1 MMKTAPERLVDDLNE
16 HQRRAVTH
24 GAGPLL
30 ILAGAGSGK
39 TRVLTYRIAH
49 LISAMDVDPSRILA
63 FTFTNKAAQEMKE
76 RVDGLLGGLRGAWLG
91 TFHGTC
97 ARILRREAPSI
108 GYTASFSIYDEQDQK
123 DLLKIV
129 LKGLNVSEREFRP
142 ASVLDKISGCK
153 NALVSPAE
161 YRETAF
167 TRFDSQV
174 AEIYEVYEASLKA
187 KNAMDFDDLIAKSL
201 KLFSK
206 HPEILDRYAGR
217 FEHVLVDEYQDTNHA
232 QFRLVEALGSKH
244 GNLFVVGDDDQSIY
258 GWRGADVGNILS
270 FQSSFPNA
278 EVVRLEQNY
287 RSTGSILAAAGA
299 VVKNNSSRMDKTLWT
314 EKEAG
319 PVPELYIAGDE
330 LEEAEHVAATVKE
343 ISRAEGRSH
352 SEFGVLYRTNAQSRA
367 LETSFQRAGVPYDLV
382 GGTAFYQRKEIK
394 DLIAYLRCVANPMDD
409 VSFKRI
415 VDAPPRGA
423 GATSVDRLETY
434 ASARGIS
441 LQAAAVMAPDVEGIK
456 RGAARALSGLA
467 ASLERWRGR
476 SAETPI
482 GALLEEII
490 EQTGYDR
497 RLHKEEG
504 GPGGPREE
512 NVLELVATCYHFAE
526 SREDPSLAAF
536 VSEAA
541 LMSSV
546 DRWDPSES
554 AVTLMTAHNAKGL
567 EFNIVLLVGL
577 EEGLFPH
584 ASSLEDRDELE
595 EERRLFYVAMTRA
608 KERVLC
614 WAAERR
620 RRGRQFVENGMSRF
634 LGEIP
639 PRLLHVHKG
648 WSGAVATAP
657 APPKAA
663 LETVSRPK
671 RGASSRKWPGVGDR
685 VFHDSFGWGVVVV
698 KENGGTPMCTVAF
711 DGAGTKRIVT
721 RYLRRGDDWK

>member
-1 MMKTAPERLVDDLNE
+1 MEAAPDLLLRDLNNP
-16 HQRRAVTH
+16 QKLAVTH
-24 GAGPLL
+24 DSGPLL

-49 LISAMDVDPSRILA
+49 LVGARGVDPSHILA
-63 FTFTNKAAQEMKE
+63 FTFTNKAAQEMRE
-76 RVDGLLGGLRGAWLG
+76 RIEGLLADLKGAWIG

-97 ARILRREAPSI
+97 ARILRREAAAI
-108 GYTASFSIYDEQDQK
+108 GFTSSFSIYDEQDQK
-123 DLLKIV
+123 DLIKDV
-129 LKGLNVSEREFRP
+129 LKGMNVSDREFRP
-142 ASVLDKISGCK
+142 ASVMGKISACK
-153 NALVSPAE
+153 NALVPPDE
-161 YRETAF
+161 YRETAL
-167 TRFDSQV
+167 TRFDSTV
-174 AEIYEVYEASLKA
+174 ADIYERYEGSLKA
-187 KNAMDFDDLIAKSL
+187 RNAMDFDDLISRCL
-201 KLFSK
+201 ELFSTRPDVLEK
-206 HPEILDRYAGR
+206 YAGR

-258 GWRGADVGNILS
+258 GWRGADIGNILS
-270 FQSSFPNA
+270 FKGAFPNA

-299 VVKNNSSRMDKTLWT
+299 VVGNNTARMEKTLWT
-314 EKEAG
+314 EKAPG
-319 PVPELYIAGDE
+319 PVPELHIVADE
-330 LEEAEHVAATVKE
+330 QDEAERVAGTIVE
-343 ISRAEGRSH
+343 IRRREGRGY

-394 DLIAYLRCVANPMDD
+394 DLLAYLRCVANPADD

-423 GATSVDRLETY
+423 GVTSLERVAAFAAT
-434 ASARGIS
+434 RGIGLQEAAS
-441 LQAAAVMAPDVEGIK
+441 LAADVEGVPP
-456 RGAARALSGLA
+456 GAAKALSRLAGSFEEWRFKA
-467 ASLERWRGR
+467 AS
-476 SAETPI
+476 TPV
-482 GALLEEII
+482 GPLLEEII
-490 EQTGYDR
+490 EETGYAR

-512 NVLELVATCYHFAE
+512 NVLELVATCYHFVE
-526 SREDPSLAAF
+526 SREDPSLEAF
-536 VSEAA
+536 VGEAA

-567 EFNIVLLVGL
+567 EFDVVFLVGL

-608 KERVLC
+608 RERVLC

-639 PRLLHVHKG
+639 PDLLQVHRG
-648 WSGAVATAP
+648 WSGAGAP
-657 APPKAA
+657 SSPASAESVTSAAAAKKKA
-663 LETVSRPK
+663 R
-671 RGASSRKWPGVGDR
+671 RKWPGVGDR
-685 VFHDSFGWGVVVV
+685 VYHDSFGWGVVVV
-698 KENGGTPMCTVAF
+698 KETGGTPRCTVSF
-711 DGAGTKRIVT
+711 EHAGTKRIVT
-721 RYLRRGDDWK
+721 SFLKREEDWA

>member
-1 MMKTAPERLVDDLNE
+1 MKAAPDRLLEDLNE
-16 HQRRAVTH
+16 PQRLAVTH
-24 GAGPLL
+24 GPGPLL

-49 LISAMDVDPSRILA
+49 LVGALGVDPSSILA
-63 FTFTNKAAQEMKE
+63 FTFTNKAAQEMRGRIE
-76 RVDGLLGGLRGAWLG
+76 SLLGELRAAWIG

-97 ARILRREAPSI
+97 ARILRREAGAI
-108 GYTASFSIYDEQDQK
+108 GYSASFSIYDEQDQK
-123 DLLKIV
+123 DLIKDV
-129 LKGLNVSEREFRP
+129 LREMNLSDREFRP
-142 ASVLDKISGCK
+142 ASVLNKIGACK
-153 NALVSPAE
+153 NAMVPPSE
-161 YRETAF
+161 YRETAL
-167 TRFDSQV
+167 TSFDSRV
-174 AEIYEVYEASLKA
+174 ADVYEKYEESLRA
-187 KNAMDFDDLIAKSL
+187 KNAMDFDDLISKCL
-201 KLFSK
+201 ELFSD
-206 HPEILDRYAGR
+206 HSEILERYARR

-232 QFRLVEALGSKH
+232 QFKLVEALGSVHK
-244 GNLFVVGDDDQSIY
+244 NLFVVGDDDQSIY

-270 FQSSFPNA
+270 FQGAFPGA

-299 VVKNNSSRMDKTLWT
+299 VVRNNSARMEKTLWT

-319 PVPELYIAGDE
+319 PLPELQIVADE
-330 LEEAEHVAATVKE
+330 QDEAERVAGTIKE
-343 ISRAEGRSH
+343 ICRAEGRDY

-367 LETSFQRAGVPYDLV
+367 LETSFQRAGIPYDLV

-394 DLIAYLRCVANPMDD
+394 DLVAYLRCIANPKDD
-409 VSFKRI
+409 VGFKRI

-423 GATSVDRLETY
+423 GTTSVERLERY
-434 ASARGIS
+434 ASAQGIG
-441 LQAAAVMAPDVEGIK
+441 LQEA
-456 RGAARALSGLA
+456 AARAREVRGVPAGA
-467 ASLERWRGR
+467 ASALVSLAGSLEEWRIR
-476 SAETPI
+476 AADTPV

-490 EQTGYDR
+490 QDTGYAK

-526 SREDPSLAAF
+526 SREDASLEAF

-541 LMSSV
+541 LMTSV

-554 AVTLMTAHNAKGL
+554 SVTLMTAHNAKGL
-567 EFNIVLLVGL
+567 EFNLVFLVGL

-608 KERVLC
+608 KERVIC

-639 PRLLHVHKG
+639 PDLLHVQRG
-648 WSGAVATAP
+648 WSGAGAP
-657 APPKAA
+657 GTEAPLGA
-663 LETVSRPK
+663 LAEFAGPGRAGRT
-671 RGASSRKWPGVGDR
+671 KWPGVGDR
-685 VFHDSFGWGVVVV
+685 VYHDSFGWGVVVARDT
-698 KENGGTPMCTVAF
+698 GATPRCTVSF
-711 DGAGTKRIVT
+711 EHCGTKRIVT
-721 RYLRRGDDWK
+721 RYLKREED